1 MRCNI
6 SEGALFEVVGEDD
19 GLLLLLLLFI
29 LILLF
34 CPSSSLVLLVWPST
48 NIIPSRDGML
58 IGAI

>member
-6 SEGALFEVVGEDD
+6 SEGALFEVVGDD
-19 GLLLLLLLFI
+19 GLLLLLLFI
-29 LILLF
+29 LILLL